1 VLGRCPTHK
10 MDATPD
16 MVDTVIKKAGKLT
29 SSGIGDP
36 EVYKEQIN
44 LACFFAYHL
53 SVKAPS
59 HFKKSF

>member
-1 VLGRCPTHK
+1 

-16 MVDTVIKKAGKLT
+16 MVDTVIEKAGKLA
-29 SSGIGDP
+29 SSGIGNP

-59 HFKKSF
+59 HFKKSFW